1 MINSLNKLF
10 SQKSLIRKM
19 ARRILPR
26 LSPST
31 LLKINTQLLAVNQT
45 PVHLDRSTQVQT
57 YEQTL
62 SYSLDLG
69 FGIPFSKS
77 PKVSIVIPVLNNW
90 WTTYRLLQTLR
101 SNNEISQYEVIVVDD
116 GSTDL
121 TSLAL
126 SRIRGIKVISL
137 DRNVG
142 YLRATNLGAS
152 YAKGEFIALL
162 NNDTEPLEGWLDGLV
177 EAMEKDHSI
186 GLAGSNLM
194 SSDGKLQESGGQ
206 IFKDG
211 SGWNLGRGQSPLQP
225 EYMFVKE
232 VDYCSAAAIMIR
244 NSLWNEIGGFD
255 ERFVPAYYEDTDL
268 AFEVRKKGFKVVN
281 IPSSV
286 VLHVEGVS
294 HGKDLSVGLKSH
306 QVTNSKTFVDK
317 WAIELSSHW
326 KNEGQPRIEHTRESL
341 GIVILVDRQFPAEFR
356 DSGSIRTIRLAKSLD
371 QLGYHVI
378 IFADDASTTT
388 LDHQKLR
395 NSGIETHHNLH
406 SLLLSLEIRKS
417 RVRFVWL
424 IRSEII
430 DKYLVIFEESLPD
443 AEIICDLLDLDYVTK
458 SNRVVIA
465 KGHTKVLE
473 TPYRKVLVSPYEVN
487 LVKDQFSDT
496 RIHALWK
503 PFKSFPHTNSFENRS
518 GCLFVGGFRHTPNV
532 EGIKWFANEVI
543 PHLRELGYSET
554 VRVVGTGL
562 DNETEEILEKMGI
575 EVLGG
580 VDDKSLSELYSYSK
594 IAIIPLLSGRGLKGK
609 FAEAASHNL
618 PIVSTPVGAEG
629 FNAPSGYG
637 FWVSDNANDF
647 AQQIFRLTNSLKE
660 WEEAQTEISK
670 FCEDHLSHAQFL
682 ENLQYLLRSRNL
694 EQS

>member
-1 MINSLNKLF
+1 MINSLNKLI
-10 SQKSLIRKM
+10 SQKSIIRKM

-31 LLKINTQLLAVNQT
+31 LLEINKQLLAVNRS
-45 PVHLDRSTQVQT
+45 PDHLNRSTQIQT
-57 YEQTL
+57 YDQTL

-69 FGIPFSKS
+69 FGVPFSKS
-77 PKVSIVIPVLNNW
+77 PKVSIIIPVFNNW

-101 SNNEISQYEVIVVDD
+101 SNKEISQYEVIVVDD

-126 SRIRGIKVISL
+126 SKIRGIKVISL
-137 DRNVG
+137 DKNVG

-177 EAMEKDHSI
+177 EAMEKDDSI

-211 SGWNLGRGQSPLQP
+211 SGWNLGRGQSPLQS

-232 VDYCSAAAIMIR
+232 VDYCSAAAIVIR
-244 NSLWNEIGGFD
+244 NELWIEIGGFD

-268 AFEVRKKGFKVVN
+268 AFAVRQKGFKVVN

-306 QVTNSKTFVDK
+306 QVTNRRIFSKK
-317 WAIELSSHW
+317 WALELASHW
-326 KNEGQPRIEHTRESL
+326 ENEGKPRIEHLRNSL

-356 DSGSIRTIRLAKSLD
+356 DSGSIRTIRLAKVLV

-378 IFADDASTTT
+378 VFADDASTTT

-395 NSGIETHHNLH
+395 DAGIETHHSMN
-406 SLLLSLEIRKS
+406 SLSLSLDFRKS
-417 RVRFVWL
+417 RVKFVWL

-430 DKYLVIFEESLPD
+430 DKYLNIFEETLPN
-443 AEIICDLLDLDYVTK
+443 AEIICDLLDLNYEEKPNSVL
-458 SNRVVIA
+458 IA
-465 KGHTKVLE
+465 KDHEKLLYA
-473 TPYRKVLVSPYEVN
+473 PYRKVLVSPYEVA
-487 LVKDQFSDT
+487 LVKDHFPGA
-496 RIHALWK
+496 RIHSLWK
-503 PFKSFPHTNSFENRS
+503 PFESFPLNKSFGNRN
-518 GCLFVGGFRHTPNV
+518 GCLFVGGYRHPPNV
-532 EGIKWFANEVI
+532 EGIKWFVDQVVPI
-543 PHLRELGYSET
+543 LRDLGYSEK
-554 VRVVGTGL
+554 VRAVGTGL
-562 DNETEEILEKMGI
+562 DMETHTLLENMGV

-580 VDDKSLSELYSYSK
+580 IDDKRLLELYNSSK

-618 PIVSTPVGAEG
+618 PIVSTTAGAEG
-629 FNAPSGYG
+629 FSTSFDSGFHVTNDPRAFAEHIARLAKSQSDWEQARDAISG
-637 FWVSDNANDF
+637 FCA
-647 AQQIFRLTNSLKE
+647 K
-660 WEEAQTEISK
+660 
-670 FCEDHLSHAQFL
+670 HLSTERFIDDLQ
-682 ENLQYLLRSRNL
+682 NLLSSRNFDL
-694 EQS
+694 

>member
-1 MINSLNKLF
+1 MINSLNKLI
-10 SQKSLIRKM
+10 SQKSFIRKM

-77 PKVSIVIPVLNNW
+77 PKVSIVIPVFNNW

-101 SNNEISQYEVIVVDD
+101 SNAEISQYEVIVVND

-126 SRIRGIKVISL
+126 SKIRGIKVISL

-152 YAKGEFIALL
+152 YAKGEFIVLL

-186 GLAGSNLM
+186 GLAGSNLI

-211 SGWNLGRGQSPLQP
+211 SGWNLGRGQSPLQS

-244 NSLWNEIGGFD
+244 NSLWSEIGGFD

-268 AFEVRKKGFKVVN
+268 AFEVRKRGFKVVN

-306 QVTNSKTFVDK
+306 QVTNSRTFTKK
-317 WAIELSSHW
+317 WSLELASHW
-326 KNEGQPRIEHTRESL
+326 ENEGYPRIERLRNSL
-341 GIVILVDRQFPAEFR
+341 GIVILIDRQFPAEFR
-356 DSGSIRTIRLAKSLD
+356 DSGSIRTIRLAHSLV

-378 IFADDASTTT
+378 VFADDASTTT

-395 NSGIETHHNLH
+395 NAGIETHHNLD
-406 SLLLSLEIRKS
+406 SLRLSLGVRKN
-417 RVRFVWL
+417 RVKFVWL

-430 DKYLVIFEESLPD
+430 AKYLGIFEEILPN
-443 AEIICDLLDLDYVTK
+443 AEVICDLLDLDYKSENNRAVVTK
-458 SNRVVIA
+458 EHV
-465 KGHTKVLE
+465 KVLAN
-473 TPYRKVLVSPYEVN
+473 PHRKVLVSPHEVD
-487 LVKDQFSDT
+487 LVKEQFPNA

-503 PFKSFPHTNSFENRS
+503 PFKAVPTNNPFENRN
-518 GCLFVGGFRHTPNV
+518 GCLFVGGFRHTPNID
-532 EGIKWFANEVI
+532 GIKWFANEVSPI
-543 PHLRELGYSET
+543 LKHLGYSEKI
-554 VRVVGTGL
+554 RVVGTGL
-562 DNETEEILEKMGI
+562 DIETQAFLEKREI

-580 VDDKSLSELYSYSK
+580 VDDKHLVELYSYAK
-594 IAIIPLLSGRGLKGK
+594 IAIIPLLTGRGLKGK
-609 FAEAASHNL
+609 FAEAASYSL
-618 PIVSTPVGAEG
+618 PIISTKAGAEG
-629 FNAPSGYG
+629 FNISSGSG
-637 FWVSDNANDF
+637 FHVTNDPNLF
-647 AQQIFRLTNSLKE
+647 AENILRLAKSQDE
-660 WEEAQTEISK
+660 WEEARNDISG
-670 FCEDHLSHAQFL
+670 FCTTFLSSERFMLDLRFL
-682 ENLQYLLRSRNL
+682 LNS
-694 EQS
+694 